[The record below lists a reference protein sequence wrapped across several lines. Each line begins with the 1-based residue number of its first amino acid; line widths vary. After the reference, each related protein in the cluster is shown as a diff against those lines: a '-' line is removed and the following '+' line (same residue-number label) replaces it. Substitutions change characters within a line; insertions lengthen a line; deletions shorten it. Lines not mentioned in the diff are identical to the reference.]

1 MRHIAAPP
9 HDLTMR
15 QGSVPV
21 HHTEPGTGD
30 AMELPPSKAQA
41 SKRPGHHGPSPHG
54 MNAELYT
61 YIYIY
66 IYTVYIYIHYYHII

>member
-1 MRHIAAPP
+1 METHAAP

-41 SKRPGHHGPSPHG
+41 SKRPGHHGPSPHE

-61 YIYIY
+61 YIHIY
-66 IYTVYIYIHYYHII
+66 IYVNK